1 MIISRKSHSKM
12 ELEKLTNE
20 AISLLKRLI
29 ETPSFS
35 SEEDQTAVL
44 IENWFKQFKIPFQ
57 RTKNNVWSNNKYF
70 DETKP
75 TLLLNSHH
83 ETVKPNSAFTKNPF
97 EAKSNNRKRYFMIML
112 TLMLV
117 LTPVIII
124 FGSGRDTFFMEP
136 NSPLNEYDANSTL
149 FNNLVFL
156 YRSFEIV
163 IISNALY
170 LSYIGIWK
178 RNGLNKR
185 VK

>member
-1 MIISRKSHSKM
+1 
-12 ELEKLTNE
+12 
-20 AISLLKRLI
+20 
-29 ETPSFS
+29 
-35 SEEDQTAVL
+35 
-44 IENWFKQFKIPFQ
+44 
-57 RTKNNVWSNNKYF
+57 
-70 DETKP
+70 
-75 TLLLNSHH
+75 
-83 ETVKPNSAFTKNPF
+83 
-97 EAKSNNRKRYFMIML
+97 MIML

-136 NSPLNEYDANSTL
+136 NSPLNELDANSTL
-149 FNNLVFL
+149 FYNLVFL

-178 RNGLNKR
+178 RDGLNKN